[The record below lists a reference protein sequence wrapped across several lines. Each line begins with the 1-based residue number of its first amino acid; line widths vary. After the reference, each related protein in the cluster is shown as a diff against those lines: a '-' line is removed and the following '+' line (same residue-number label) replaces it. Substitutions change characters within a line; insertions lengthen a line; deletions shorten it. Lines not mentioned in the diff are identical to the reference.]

1 MGKKVI
7 DSIGRKQ
14 KPLCFKLGKAEV
26 MRGLDKGINGKDCV
40 YVWLMVGTVCVCMV
54 NGRDCVCMYG

>member
-26 MRGLDKGINGKDCV
+26 MRGLDKGING
-40 YVWLMVGTVCVCMV
+40 
-54 NGRDCVCMYG
+54 RDCVCMYGYQGLVHIFNASVFYQE